1 MYSVLRDTH
10 FVPYNDA
17 CCGLTGSDLSPDE
30 LQQGRV
36 DRKLLDVGVDS
47 RLVEGAGFAV
57 QLVQAH
63 LANGVA
69 AAEADG
75 SPHRLFE
82 RLRADGTQQEL
93 GPLRRLDRHRRRTV
107 YMYEPRRDRVRFFK
121 QKQQQAED
129 STGIRKGA

>member
-1 MYSVLRDTH
+1 M
-10 FVPYNDA
+10 
-17 CCGLTGSDLSPDE
+17 
-30 LQQGRV
+30 
-36 DRKLLDVGVDS
+36 
-47 RLVEGAGFAV
+47 

-63 LANGVA
+63 LADGVA

-75 SPHRLFE
+75 PPYRLLE

-107 YMYEPRRDRVRFFK
+107 YMYKPRRDRVRFIK

-129 STGIRKGA
+129 STGIRRGS